1 VILVN
6 ALRKNLENQKLESDK
21 VLCRLSSVPE
31 EVHQHFTSIFSTT
44 FNTVTTALLPA
55 KVEWD
60 QEPGISTPEAFLRA
74 NVKTALADLE
84 RLRQDKEQ
92 YEQRMEKTIEQ
103 LSQQIS
109 QLQKQNQLQEE
120 QLRGKRALWMAR
132 NPQSGPR
139 RDAMAALTTDPFS
152 SPTPPSNFT
161 SNLSGYGSPSLGGNS
176 FSSNLAS
183 SSFQDDSMFLKSV
196 NALSFA
202 GSETPTHGSVR
213 RRGVLPSGKATTR
226 GANLSYDQIV
236 SSLTSLPHNT
246 EPGSPEPVSH
256 QMVVHQKPTS
266 SGQSKFELAS
276 KYEQDFKE
284 IFAMAEKWCVAYA
297 SIPNLE
303 SERKIQ
309 NTMPVLWD
317 FMMNCTYP
325 NSRPDSNV
333 HVSTLLQDSKARFSF
348 CERMM
353 ITYFTT
359 AVLVL
364 EEFEAFSPD
373 TAASLRS
380 WREALNQRGLA
391 SEIRRSVVLQY
402 SKLLEE
408 IAQHPSY
415 AAYQNMR
422 ITFHSTKLRGILGP
436 LLNTHAVRNTAG
448 VDLGR
453 IVKRVW
459 DLSVAIH
466 TSYMTFQIYFPETN
480 SKFNAATMWA
490 KDQPGEDQTQL
501 QFNQLRLKLVITP
514 VITVRDDSTTSI
526 RTQNLHKA
534 VVLTMA

>member
-1 VILVN
+1 MV
-6 ALRKNLENQKLESDK
+6 
-21 VLCRLSSVPE
+21 
-31 EVHQHFTSIFSTT
+31 TSTFNTT

-55 KVEWD
+55 KLEWD
-60 QEPGISTPEAFLRA
+60 AEPGISISEAILRA
-74 NVKTALADLE
+74 NNQRALADVE
-84 RLRQDKEQ
+84 KLRQEKTQ
-92 YEQRMEKTIEQ
+92 VKQRMQRTIDQ
-103 LSQQIS
+103 LSRDKTD
-109 QLQKQNQLQEE
+109 LQKQNSVQQE
-120 QLRGKRALWMAR
+120 QLKGKRALWMSQ

-139 RDAMAALTTDPFS
+139 RDAMAALTNDPFTT
-152 SPTPPSNFT
+152 SPA
-161 SNLSGYGSPSLGGNS
+161 LGGAPS
-176 FSSNLAS
+176 FPNGQGSST
-183 SSFQDDSMFLKSV
+183 FQDDSTFLKSI
-196 NALSFA
+196 NALSFG
-202 GSETPTHGSVR
+202 GSETPTHGSTR
-213 RRGVLPSGKATTR
+213 RRGLLPSGKAPTR
-226 GANLSYDQIV
+226 GGHELSYDQIL
-236 SSLTSLPHNT
+236 SSLASLPHNT
-246 EPGSPEPVSH
+246 EPGSPEPLPH
-256 QMVVHQKPTS
+256 HMVVHQQVPTAP

-276 KYEQDFKE
+276 RYEQDFKE
-284 IFAMAEKWCVAYA
+284 IFTMAEKWCMAYA

-303 SERKIQ
+303 NERKIQ
-309 NTMPVLWD
+309 SSMSVLWD

-359 AVLVL
+359 AILVL

-373 TAASLRS
+373 TAATLRACK
-380 WREALNQRGLA
+380 EALNERGLA
-391 SEIRRSVVLQY
+391 SEVRRNVVLQY
-402 SKLLEE
+402 SKLVED
-408 IAQHPSY
+408 ISKHPSF
-415 AAYQNMR
+415 AAYQSMR
-422 ITFHSTKLRGILGP
+422 VAFHSTKLRAILGP

-459 DLSVAIH
+459 DLSVAIY

-480 SKFNAATMWA
+480 SKFNAATMFA

-514 VITVRDDSTTSI
+514 VITLRDDSTTSI